1 MPTVSSPIL
10 NLLGSTLFLPLLI
23 AYVIV
28 VGLALALLL
37 SLQHGSGRAD
47 HPSGKTPKSGRNEHL
62 PRSGTIA

>member
-47 HPSGKTPKSGRNEHL
+47 HPSGKNPTPNRNEHL
-62 PRSGTIA
+62 PRTGTIA